1 MYRSIHLLAC
11 LSLSAGLSSADPVIT
26 EFMASNQDSISDE
39 DGFKADWIE
48 IHNPDATAVEM
59 EGWSLTDNAS
69 QLRKWVFPAV
79 SIPPKGFIIVF
90 ASSKNRG
97 GNGQPLHTNF
107 ALSAGGE
114 YLALVKPDGTT
125 RTTEFAPAF
134 PAQFGDISYGT
145 AASVSEQTV
154 IELGSTVKAKV
165 PPNGADGTS
174 WRQLA
179 FDDGAWSAGTLAAGY
194 YNFNGS
200 SAINLTPMLGLDL
213 SSQMGGVATSAYLR
227 VPFSVPN
234 AALVTSVKLRM
245 NYDDGFAAFINGTHV
260 ASSVSAPPV
269 GSLVF
274 NSGATTQHSPLEDEN
289 DYEEVDASAAIG
301 QLVDGTNI
309 LAIHGLNAGTT
320 SSDFHIEPQLIVT
333 TSTGGGGEIGYFAT
347 ATPGAPNGGPETLQ
361 LPQTIAYSRASG
373 PFTGSFSLGITGAA
387 SGQEIRYVMTNP
399 GGAFN
404 ADVPA
409 PTLTSTLYTG
419 PITVN
424 SSKII
429 RAAVFNPANGQGG
442 VPKTAQY
449 LLLETGPG
457 NNTSS
462 FTSPLPIAVIDHHGG
477 GGYGPDEPYKTSF
490 LHFFNRGPAGTAT
503 LNSTPD
509 VFTRISQKV
518 RGSSSA
524 HFPKRAYG
532 MKTRNDQGENEKF
545 ELAGLARANNWVWYN
560 PWKYDDAY
568 VRNAFMFQLSRDMGH
583 WASRTQPTEMFLNVN
598 GGKLDYNDYW
608 GIYVLT
614 EKIESGKDR
623 LDIESIGSAD
633 IAGDNLTGGYILK
646 IDRADADETAWQTP
660 TAQAGS
666 EDKIVVVEPEQEDEK
681 PEQIAYIQ
689 NYIAGFESAVLA
701 DRAGNWATRNYQ
713 KYIDVPSWIDVH
725 MLHSFALN
733 PDSFRLS
740 SYFHKDRN
748 QKLKAGPIWDFD
760 RGLNADVDSGSQYD
774 PRQWNGTHFDMSW
787 WKQVWRDPEFI
798 QAWVDRWWELR
809 GGALS
814 DANLNQ
820 IITTMG
826 NEIGN
831 VAGARDV
838 AKWPDNSP
846 EAGTYLGE
854 IGVLRDWLTSADPGV
869 LGRTHWIDLQVPGP
883 PTASLQ
889 TAKVDAGTSV
899 TLGGAQGGETIRY
912 RINNGDPRPLGGAN
926 STAPSY
932 GAPLVI
938 NQTTVLKARRRSSNG
953 NEFTPFPHDL
963 NTRWSAPL
971 TRVYLVNED
980 FATAADLTVSEIY
993 YNPSGPQGAES
1004 GAGLEITSGD
1014 FEFIELRNTGSRT
1027 VNTYGI
1033 RFVEGAPFKELSLEP
1048 LTLAPGEFALV
1059 VKNKAAFL
1067 ARFGQGLAGRIAGE
1081 WREGSLAND
1090 AERVLL
1096 LARDGSPIHDA
1107 IYDDIA
1113 NGGFS
1118 LVHSGGGWKKDVPSP
1133 GATGPTYQQWKDFH
1147 FPGGGPAAGDD
1158 EDGDGDGAGNF
1169 LEYSRGTDPAVV
1181 ENQLAF
1187 SPVLTLVNDGTESRY
1202 TFTRPLDRPGT
1213 TYQPQVSTDLIDWS
1227 DVGST
1232 PVSTSGGVETR
1243 EVVLPVGGEEPSAR
1257 FLRLKTVA
1265 VP

>member
-1 MYRSIHLLAC
+1 MYRSIHLLTSV
-11 LSLSAGLSSADPVIT
+11 SLSAGVAFADPLIT
-26 EFMASNQDSISDE
+26 EFMASNQGSISDE

-48 IHNPDATAVEM
+48 IHNPADTPVDM

-69 QLRKWVFPAV
+69 QLRKWIFPEV
-79 SIPPKGFIIVF
+79 SIPARAFIIVY

-97 GNGQPLHTNF
+97 GAGQPLHTNF

-134 PAQFGDISYGT
+134 PQQFGDISYGT
-145 AASVSEQTV
+145 AASVSGQTV
-154 IELGSTVKAKV
+154 ITLASPVKAKV
-165 PPNGADGTS
+165 PSNGTDGTN
-174 WRQLA
+174 WRQRD
-179 FDDGAWSAGTLAAGY
+179 FDDSGWLTGTSAAGY
-194 YNFNGS
+194 YNFNGT
-200 SAINLTPMLGLDL
+200 SAINLSTRIGLDL
-213 SSQMGGVATSAYLR
+213 APQMGGLATSAYLR
-227 VPFSVPN
+227 IPFFIPN
-234 AALVTSVKLRM
+234 AGLVTSVKLRM

-260 ASSVSAPPV
+260 ASSLSAPAV
-269 GSLVF
+269 GTLAF
-274 NSGATTQHSPLEDEN
+274 NSGAVTQHSPLEDEN
-289 DYEEVDASAAIG
+289 DYEESDAGPAIG
-301 QLVDGTNI
+301 QLVNGTNV

-320 SSDFHIEPQLIVT
+320 SSDFHIEPQLVVT
-333 TSTGGGGEIGYFAT
+333 TSTGGGGETGYFAS
-347 ATPGAPNGGPETLQ
+347 ATPGMPNGGPETLQ
-361 LPQTIAYSRASG
+361 LPQVVTFSRAPG
-373 PFTGSFSLGITGAA
+373 PFTGSFSLGMTGAA
-387 SGQEIRYVMTNP
+387 SGQQIRYVMSDP
-399 GGAFN
+399 GGPAN

-409 PTLTSTLYTG
+409 PTLASPLYAG
-419 PITVN
+419 PITVS

-429 RAAVFNPANGQGG
+429 RAAVFNPSNGQGG
-442 VPKTAQY
+442 VPDTAQY
-449 LLLETGPG
+449 LLLESGG
-457 NNTSS
+457 GSNTSS
-462 FTSPLPIAVIDHHGG
+462 FTSPLPIVVIDHHGG
-477 GGYGPDEPYKTSF
+477 GGYGPGEPYKTSF
-490 LHFFNRGPAGTAT
+490 LHLFDRGEGGIST

-545 ELAGLARANNWVWYN
+545 ELAGLSRANNWVWYN

-568 VRNAFMFQLSRDMGH
+568 VRNAFMFQLSRDMGQ

-614 EKIESGKDR
+614 EKIESGEDR

-633 IAGDNLTGGYILK
+633 IVGDEVTGGYILK

-666 EDKIVVVEPEQEDEK
+666 EDRIVVVEPEQEDEK
-681 PEQIAYIQ
+681 PEQIAYIR
-689 NYIAGFESAVLA
+689 NYVAGFESAVLA

-713 KYIDVPSWIDVH
+713 KYIDVPSWVDVH
-725 MLHSFALN
+725 MLNSFALN

-809 GGALS
+809 GGPMS

-820 IITTMG
+820 IITGMG

-831 VAGARDV
+831 TVAARDV
-838 AKWPDNSP
+838 ARWPDNAP
-846 EAGTYLGE
+846 EAGGYLGE
-854 IGVLRDWLTSADPGV
+854 IGVLRDWLTSSDPGS
-869 LGRTHWIDLQVPGP
+869 LGRTHWIDTQVPGP
-883 PTASLQ
+883 PTASLDS
-889 TAKVDAGTSV
+889 AKVSAGTAV
-899 TLGGAQGGETIRY
+899 TLGGAQGEESIRY
-912 RINNGDPRPLGGAN
+912 RLNAGDPRPVGGAN
-926 STAPSY
+926 SNATSY
-932 GAPLVI
+932 SAPLVI
-938 NQTTVLKARRRSSNG
+938 HQTTVLKARRRSPDG
-953 NEFTPFPHDL
+953 EDFTPFPHGL

-980 FATAADLTVSEIY
+980 FATVGDLVVSEIC
-993 YNPSGPQGAES
+993 YNPADPQGAES
-1004 GAGLEITSGD
+1004 GAGLEITASD
-1014 FEFIELRNTGSRT
+1014 FEFIELRNTGNRT
-1027 VNTYGI
+1027 VNTFGI
-1033 RFVEGAPFKELSLEP
+1033 RLVEGLPFKGLTLDA
-1048 LTLAPGEFALV
+1048 LTLAPGEFAV
-1059 VKNKAAFL
+1059 VVRNRAAFL
-1067 ARFGQGLAGRIAGE
+1067 ARFGQELDGRIAGE

-1090 AERVLL
+1090 AERIVI

-1107 IYDDIA
+1107 AYDYIA

-1118 LVHSGGGWKKDVPSP
+1118 LVDTGGGWKRDVPSP
-1133 GATGPTYQQWKDFH
+1133 GATGPTYQQWKDLH
-1147 FPGGGPAAGDD
+1147 FPEGGPAAGDD
-1158 EDGDGDGAGNF
+1158 EDGDGDGAGNL

-1187 SPVLTLVNDGTESRY
+1187 SPVLTLVSEGTESKY
-1202 TFTRPLDRPGT
+1202 TYTLPLDRPGAI
-1213 TYQPQVSTDLIDWS
+1213 YQPQVSTDLTIWS
-1227 DVGST
+1227 DVPST
-1232 PVSTSGGVETR
+1232 SVSTAGGVETR
-1243 EVVLPVGGEEPSAR
+1243 EVVLPVGGEEPSGR
-1257 FLRLKTVA
+1257 FLRLKTA
-1265 VP
+1265 ATP

>member
-1 MYRSIHLLAC
+1 MCRSIHLLAC
-11 LSLSAGLSSADPVIT
+11 LYLSAGVSSADPVIT

-48 IHNPDATAVEM
+48 IHNPSDTAVEM

-69 QLRKWVFPAV
+69 QLRKWVFPQV
-79 SIPPKGFIIVF
+79 SIPPKAFIIVY

-97 GNGQPLHTNF
+97 GAGQPLHTNF

-134 PAQFGDISYGT
+134 PQQFGDISYGT

-154 IELGSTVKAKV
+154 ITLGSPLKALV
-165 PPNGADGTS
+165 PSNGAEGTS

-179 FDDGAWSAGTLAAGY
+179 FDDSTWSAGTSAAGY
-194 YNFNGS
+194 YNFNGT
-200 SAINLTPMLGLDL
+200 SAINLSARLGLDL
-213 SSQMGGVATSAYLR
+213 SPQMGGLATSAYLR
-227 VPFSVPN
+227 IPFSIPN

-245 NYDDGFAAFINGTHV
+245 NYDDGYAAFINGTHV
-260 ASSVSAPPV
+260 ASSLSAPAV
-269 GSLVF
+269 GTLAF
-274 NSGATTQHSPLEDEN
+274 TSGAITQHTPFESEN
-289 DYEEVDASAAIG
+289 DYEESAASTAIG

-320 SSDFHIEPQLIVT
+320 SSDFHIEPQLVVT
-333 TSTGGGGEIGYFAT
+333 TSTGGGGEDGYFAT
-347 ATPGAPNGGPETLQ
+347 ATPGTPNGGPETLR
-361 LPQTIAYSRASG
+361 LPQTVTFSRASG
-373 PFTGSFSLGITGAA
+373 PFAGSFSLGITGAA
-387 SGQEIRYVMTNP
+387 SGQQIRYVMTDP
-399 GGAFN
+399 GGPAN

-419 PITVN
+419 PIAVS
-424 SSKII
+424 SSKVI
-429 RAAVFNPANGQGG
+429 RAAVFNPSNGQGG
-442 VPKTAQY
+442 VPDTAQY
-449 LLLETGPG
+449 LLLENGSG
-457 NNTSS
+457 NNTAS
-462 FTSPLPIAVIDHHGG
+462 FTSPLPIVVIDHHGG
-477 GGYGPDEPYKTSF
+477 GGYGPGEAYKTSF
-490 LHFFNRGPAGTAT
+490 LHLFNRGPGGTST

-509 VFTRISQKV
+509 VFTRISHKV

-545 ELAGLARANNWVWYN
+545 ELAGLSRANNWVWYN

-568 VRNAFMFQLSRDMGH
+568 VRNAFMFQLSRDMGQ
-583 WASRTQPTEMFLNVN
+583 WASRTQPTEMFLNFN

-633 IAGDNLTGGYILK
+633 IDGDDVTGSYILK

-681 PEQIAYIQ
+681 PEQIAYIR

-725 MLHSFALN
+725 LLNSFALN

-809 GGALS
+809 GGPMS
-814 DANLNQ
+814 DTNLNQ
-820 IITTMG
+820 IITAMG
-826 NEIGN
+826 DEIGN
-831 VAGARDV
+831 TAAARDV
-838 AKWPDNSP
+838 AKWPDNAP
-846 EAGTYLGE
+846 EAGNYLGE
-854 IGVLRDWLTSADPGV
+854 IGVLRDWLTSSDPAA
-869 LGRTHWIDLQVPGP
+869 LGRTHWIDSQVPAP
-883 PTASLQ
+883 PSASLAS
-889 TAKVDAGTSV
+889 AKVSAGTAVS
-899 TLGGAQGGETIRY
+899 LGGAQGGESIRY
-912 RINNGDPRPLGGAN
+912 RVNSGDPRPVGGAN
-926 STAPSY
+926 SNAPSY
-932 GAPLVI
+932 AAPLVI
-938 NQTTVLKARRRSSNG
+938 NQTTVLKARRRSPNG
-953 NEFTPFPHDL
+953 QDFTPFPHSL

-971 TRVYLVNED
+971 TRVYLVDED
-980 FATAADLTVSEIY
+980 FATADDVVVSEIH
-993 YNPSGPQGAES
+993 YNPAGPEGAES
-1004 GAGLEITSGD
+1004 GAGLEITAGD
-1014 FEFIELRNTGSRT
+1014 FEYIELRNAGPRT
-1027 VNTYGI
+1027 VNTFGI
-1033 RFVEGAPFKELSLEP
+1033 RLVEGSPFKDLTLEP

-1059 VKNKAAFL
+1059 VKNRAAFL
-1067 ARFGQGLAGRIAGE
+1067 ARFGPGLSTRIAGE

-1090 AERVLL
+1090 AERILI
-1096 LARDGSPIHDA
+1096 LARDGNPIHDA
-1107 IYDDIA
+1107 AYDDIA

-1118 LVHSGGGWKKDVPSP
+1118 LVNSGGWKKDVPSP
-1133 GATGPTYQQWKDFH
+1133 GATGPTYQQWRDFH
-1147 FPGGGPAAGDD
+1147 FPEGGPAAGDD
-1158 EDGDGDGAGNF
+1158 EDADGDGAGNL

-1187 SPVLTLVNDGTESRY
+1187 SPVFTLVSEGTESRY
-1202 TFTRPLDRPGT
+1202 TYTRPLDRPGT
-1213 TYQPQVSTDLIDWS
+1213 LYQPQVSTDLTTWA
-1227 DVGST
+1227 DVASA
-1232 PVSTSGGVETR
+1232 PVSTAAGVETR
-1243 EVVLPVGGEEPSAR
+1243 EVILPVGGEEPSGR
-1257 FLRLKTVA
+1257 FLRLKTMA
-1265 VP
+1265 TP